1 MKDDGGR
8 WHEERDGGEG
18 GRDREI
24 ERESTRRE
32 CAGEK
37 EIDGGREKSGGAES
51 VGEGRRGNGIVMSP
65 ASSSSDPQSREFVGR
80 MHTVRTQGRS
90 THVEVKS

>member
-1 MKDDGGR
+1 MARG
-8 WHEERDGGEG
+8 ERDGGGG

-32 CAGEK
+32 CAREK
-37 EIDGGREKSGGAES
+37 EREGEGRREKSGGAES

-80 MHTVRTQGRS
+80 MHTVRAQGRS